1 MKVLREAEEAEVPE
15 KKGEKEA
22 LSKGTLREFQ
32 KDQGVQEVK
41 KTQGLW
47 VVTLWGGGGGVEAAA
62 GRRVTVRSVKRR
74 CFLGV
79 GRRSR
84 RC

>member
-1 MKVLREAEEAEVPE
+1 MKVLREAEKEEVHE
-15 KKGEKEA
+15 KEEGEA

-41 KTQGLW
+41 KTPGLG
-47 VVTLWGGGGGVEAAA
+47 VVTLWGRGGGMQAAA
-62 GRRVTVRSVKRR
+62 GRSGTGGSVKKP

>member
-1 MKVLREAEEAEVPE
+1 MKVLREEGEAEVPE

-41 KTQGLW
+41 KTPGLG
-47 VVTLWGGGGGVEAAA
+47 VVTLWGRGGGMQAAA
-62 GRRVTVRSVKRR
+62 GCRVTGGSVKKP

>member
-1 MKVLREAEEAEVPE
+1 MKVLREAEKEEVQE
-15 KKGEKEA
+15 KEEEEA

-41 KTQGLW
+41 ETPGLG
-47 VVTLWGGGGGVEAAA
+47 VVTLWGRGGGMQAAA
-62 GRRVTVRSVKRR
+62 GCRVTVGSVKKP

-79 GRRSR
+79 GLRSR